1 MGWWLWR
8 HDGGRGVIVVAVDGE
23 WGCCRIVVMAVVVVV
38 VILRVVVAAVVA
50 IVVAE
55 WGHNGVPRCFSVIN
69 FKFGEK

>member
-1 MGWWLWR
+1 MGV
-8 HDGGRGVIVVAVDGE
+8 GVGE
-23 WGCCRIVVMAVVVVV
+23 WGCGGLVVMAVVVVV

-55 WGHNGVPRCFSVIN
+55 WGHSSVPRCFSISN